1 MSAVDQLEAAGEV
14 LSPAVRAV
22 IAALAARI
30 REVEARRV
38 QDSTHSSRPPS
49 ADPPGVVRA
58 ATPPSGRARG
68 DAPGHHAR
76 GRLRAEPGRAHAR
89 GDHRGRDD
97 CFPTELHDVRLQR
110 VK

>member
-68 DAPGHHAR
+68 GQPGHRGHHRAVLSPARVDAVVEHRPAACRRCGHALAER
-76 GRLRAEPGRAHAR
+76 PRA
-89 GDHRGRDD
+89 
-97 CFPTELHDVRLQR
+97 C
-110 VK
+110 